1 MRITIDGKR
10 AEFSV
15 NRKVQQD
22 RWIAKSGMARGSNP
36 EINELNNY
44 LNKVKTAILNK
55 HQEFITNEKALTAIA
70 LRDAYLRK
78 NKKHKMLLRIFQE
91 HNDKVD
97 SLIGKDFSAG
107 TAERYRT
114 AKKHIENFCFH
125 FQEIK

>member
-70 LRDAYLRK
+70 LRDAYLGK

-114 AKKHIENFCFH
+114 AKKHIENFSFH